1 MSTQASS
8 TACCILHRL
17 SHHTHI
23 SSAFSSPQPQPP
35 APPHTCSPHAYL
47 PPLVP
52 RPLHGPP
59 PSPSPLHSVRPCL
72 RRVRWCLRV
81 RVRVSK
87 RPSIRMCS
95 YCICVRICEC
105 ARAPVPVCADRV
117 YLFPPVQPARIFL
130 PKPRSALRAP
140 AKPSSSAHAA
150 IPAAPCLAVSGC
162 LAGVRQSAAGH
173 PSVIRR
179 SSVGHPSVGRA
190 NSDAPIPQPKSVCV
204 CVCARAR
211 TRVLACVCR
220 CGRCRG
226 GCTRRWRRRW
236 GRLAG
241 WAGPPP
247 RRSSPRHTHTHTHT
261 TQDKTAHGCGAERGQ
276 LRCPGPRKPGGPAGR
291 AQASLTDGSPAMDR
305 SGALRGRTMK
315 RPDT

>member
-35 APPHTCSPHAYL
+35 APPHTSSPHAYL

-95 YCICVRICEC
+95 YCICVCICEC

-173 PSVIRR
+173 PSALAGRVARVAR
-179 SSVGHPSVGRA
+179 LCRPCWTASPPPAVSSVPPHSRGIA
-190 NSDAPIPQPKSVCV
+190 AP
-204 CVCARAR
+204 
-211 TRVLACVCR
+211 
-220 CGRCRG
+220 
-226 GCTRRWRRRW
+226 
-236 GRLAG
+236 AG
-241 WAGPPP
+241 AI
-247 RRSSPRHTHTHTHT
+247 
-261 TQDKTAHGCGAERGQ
+261 GCGAACHCWSPESVSSSACFGRDCSESVSAGTVPSPC
-276 LRCPGPRKPGGPAGR
+276 RPGLFRVRVADETARAARTSDGLAGSVSTVRPSPYQAGPTVADKPG
-291 AQASLTDGSPAMDR
+291 
-305 SGALRGRTMK
+305 
-315 RPDT
+315 